1 MVHQSEEDEG
11 HLPHPQPL
19 QHRRD
24 AEVSDRR
31 GVVSRLRSGLHPV
44 RSASGDGE
52 SPCLSADASSGRFVG
67 FSSRFYEEY
76 CTAAPSVAACVTN
89 AVEAFRNQQGSSSVG
104 SHNLKVVQYRFS
116 VSRQLRVL

>member
-1 MVHQSEEDEG
+1 MVTRSPEVTRSTCLCPKGPEPDRGPQAEGPAGCSQDRPSVVHQSEEDEG

-52 SPCLSADASSGRFVG
+52 SPASERQPLPRV
-67 FSSRFYEEY
+67 SS
-76 CTAAPSVAACVTN
+76 
-89 AVEAFRNQQGSSSVG
+89 
-104 SHNLKVVQYRFS
+104 
-116 VSRQLRVL
+116 